1 MVTNSNIES
10 ESETEFESKYNSY
23 GDFMS
28 LYVEGFMTKLFS
40 NGILND
46 IDAEQLQKYF
56 SSPDDYQKE
65 IENISMYFY
74 ISNAEVFQMLDLVKS
89 LPSLKYKIRT
99 FDKNSKYEKSLSII
113 NKYLFKIKHK
123 TLSRDILSQLTT
135 SGTLVGIWLGD
146 KKNIYPYIF
155 DNLKYIYPAYRRN
168 GEWVAVIDLS
178 WFSTFTEWEREIQ
191 LANFSSFLSKEDYD
205 KYSADIANKGLRY
218 KELPQDRTFVL
229 RTHTLKRNQRMGIG
243 WATTG
248 LLDITHKNKLKNMEK
263 SVANKIINAIAVLTI
278 GDADHLPENTNLKL
292 PKAVKQKVHSGVKAA
307 LEKNQKNGVTVV
319 SIPDFANLEFPDLN
333 SEGLNPEKFTSI
345 NTDIDSSFGLSS
357 AIKNGSGANFASA
370 KLNAE
375 TFYKRIGVLLED
387 IETEVY
393 CKLFNLI
400 LSSSDKDNYYLE
412 YDKSMPLTLKE
423 KVDFLSK
430 LHVQEGFSL
439 KAVIDLID
447 SVEFSEYLEQ
457 SFYEQEELNLPN
469 RIKPYASAYTG
480 GASEDN
486 GRPSNDEATNEN
498 TIKTQNNDGNSLPSA

>member
-1 MVTNSNIES
+1 VKNITATTS
-10 ESETEFESKYNSY
+10 EDEDLEFNNKVNSY
-23 GDFMS
+23 DFTSM
-28 LYVEGFMTKLFS
+28 YVEGFMTKLFS

-56 SSPDDYQKE
+56 SNPDDYQKE
-65 IENISMYFY
+65 LESISTYFY

-89 LPSLKYKIRT
+89 LPTLKYKINT
-99 FDKNSKYEKSLSII
+99 FEKNTKYEKNMVLL

-123 TLSRDILSQLTT
+123 SLSRDILSQLATA
-135 SGTLVGIWLGD
+135 GTLIGIWLGD

-168 GEWVAVIDLS
+168 GQWIAVIDMS
-178 WFSTFTEWEREIQ
+178 WFTTITEYERKAQ
-191 LANFSSFLSKEDYD
+191 FDNFSFILSEQDYN
-205 KYSADIANKGLRY
+205 KYLNDTSNKSLRY
-218 KELPQDRTFVL
+218 FELPQERTFVL
-229 RTHTLKRNQRMGIG
+229 RTHTLKRNQRLGVG

-248 LLDITHKNKLKNMEK
+248 LLDIVHKNKLKNMEK

-278 GDADHLPENTNLKL
+278 GNADPLPENTNSKL
-292 PKAVKQKVHSGVKAA
+292 SKAVKQKVYAGVKAA

-319 SIPDFANLEFPDLN
+319 SLPDYADLEFPDMN
-333 SEGLNPEKFTSI
+333 SEGLNPDKFTSI
-345 NTDIDSSFGLSS
+345 NTDINSSYGLSS
-357 AIKNGSGANFASA
+357 AIKNGSGTNFSSA

-375 TFYKRIGVLLED
+375 TFYKRVGVLLED

-393 CKLFNLI
+393 CKLFNIL

-412 YDKSMPLTLKE
+412 YDKSMPLSLKE

-457 SFYEQEELNLPN
+457 SFYEQEELDLPN
-469 RIKPYASAYTG
+469 RIKPYASAYTSTDEG
-480 GASEDN
+480 
-486 GRPSNDEATNEN
+486 GRPSDDETTNEN
-498 TIKTQNNDGNSLPSA
+498 SIKTKSNDGNSLPSV